1 MNDRGVRGLFSLV
14 VAASAATLTDPLVES
29 ASNAGWFGSGSF
41 TDHSTIDVLPVLGIA
56 ALAAL
61 TYVYLRARPSLAS
74 RSVEFARRLRASVAS
89 PSIATTAPR
98 PSARLLL
105 GTFALQLALLYVM
118 ETCEQIVVTGHA
130 LGGTVWLGAP
140 IAIALALHAVACVL
154 SACAL
159 AWILPELSRAAVA
172 LARFVRRSRNRLA
185 GPARAAGGLSSDAPA
200 TAPAGLMATRLGKR
214 APPFLAA

>member
-1 MNDRGVRGLFSLV
+1 MNDRGLRGLFSLV

-74 RSVEFARRLRASVAS
+74 RSVEFARRLRA
-89 PSIATTAPR
+89 
-98 PSARLLL
+98 SARLLL

-200 TAPAGLMATRLGKR
+200 TAPASLMAARLGKR